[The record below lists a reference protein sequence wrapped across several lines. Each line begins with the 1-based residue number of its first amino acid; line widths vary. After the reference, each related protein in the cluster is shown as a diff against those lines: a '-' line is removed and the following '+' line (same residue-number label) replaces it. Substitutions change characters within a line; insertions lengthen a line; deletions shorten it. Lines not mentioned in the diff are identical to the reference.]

1 MKNNSKSLMI
11 SLVTAVLF
19 SFLFV
24 FIANNKIGIA
34 QFDIYLGT
42 VWVFFLSFIV
52 VLSLTHTF
60 KKGKD

>member
-1 MKNNSKSLMI
+1 MI